1 PINKNPTPGTGEIPL
16 SDLENTKPKFTRI
29 VLRLPE
35 DILQELKRLSEEEKR
50 STNSQILYMLEKSLI
65 NSR

>member
-1 PINKNPTPGTGEIPL
+1 M
-16 SDLENTKPKFTRI
+16 ENTKPKFTRI